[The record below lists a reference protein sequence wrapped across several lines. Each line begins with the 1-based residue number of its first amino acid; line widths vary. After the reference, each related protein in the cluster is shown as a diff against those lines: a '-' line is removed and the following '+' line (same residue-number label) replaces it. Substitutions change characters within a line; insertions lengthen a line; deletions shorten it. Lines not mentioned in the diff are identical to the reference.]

1 MTDPTTRAFEA
12 RLSEYQIEKAT
23 ARLAYQRAVVRRL
36 GPNADGRLAQVAIE
50 MLVAMEVG
58 LAALLLNHVNLLEAQ
73 ANAPEGVPER
83 GTCSPSETEKSE
95 GCNVAPPLLDD
106 GGCSSEGV
114 IERAFKPVGR
124 RSQQV
129 ETGRHADVENTNWPF
144 TART

>member
-23 ARLAYQRAVVRRL
+23 ARLAYQRAVIRRL
-36 GPNADGRLAQVAIE
+36 GPNADGRVAQVANE
-50 MLVAMEVG
+50 MLVAIEVR
-58 LAALLLNHVNLLEAQ
+58 LAELLLNHVNLLEAQ
-73 ANAPEGVPER
+73 DDAPVGVPER
-83 GTCSPSETEKSE
+83 GTCLPSDTEKSE

-106 GGCSSEGV
+106 GGCSPEGV

-124 RSQQV
+124 RSRQV
-129 ETGRHADVENTNWPF
+129 GTGRHADAENTNWPF